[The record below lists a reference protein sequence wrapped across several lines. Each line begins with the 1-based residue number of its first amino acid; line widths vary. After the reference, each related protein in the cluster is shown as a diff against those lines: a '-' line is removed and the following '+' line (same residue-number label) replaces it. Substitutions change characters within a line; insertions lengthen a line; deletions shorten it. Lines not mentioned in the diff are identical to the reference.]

1 MKTKILLAIL
11 LASISSFAWVSA
23 SETTTFS
30 LKEVKVV
37 DQDTLTVS
45 FNKDILEDTS
55 LFEFLLTPKSDDTR
69 EIALTGVTLSSSM
82 EVSVD
87 TMEALAPAVEYNL
100 VVVFASDKEGNVIE
114 NGVDGMVTFSTPA
127 TFDASA
133 PVTGEFNVA
142 PTETVWTPEAMP
154 TEDTTAL
161 EQPVSDTTA
170 ETTESWVVA
179 TEAAAATA
187 EALPQ
192 TGPKE
197 MLFVVLALLLGLGI
211 TFVRKNA

>member
-1 MKTKILLAIL
+1 MKTKILLAML

-23 SETTTFS
+23 SEATPTFS
-30 LKEVKVV
+30 LNEVKVV
-37 DQDTLTVS
+37 DQDTLTIS
-45 FNKDILEDTS
+45 FNKDVLEDTS

-69 EIALTGVTLSSSM
+69 EIALTGVTLSSAM

-87 TMEALAPAVEYNL
+87 TMEALSPAQEYNL

-127 TFDASA
+127 TFDTSA
-133 PVTGEFNVA
+133 PVTGELNVA
-142 PTETVWTPEAMP
+142 PSEEVSTPEAMP
-154 TEDTTAL
+154 SAEPTAL
-161 EQPVSDTTA
+161 EQPVSDVG
-170 ETTESWVVA
+170 TTETGAVTTDV
-179 TEAAAATA
+179 AAANA

-192 TGPKE
+192 TGPAE

-211 TFVRKNA
+211 TFIRKNA